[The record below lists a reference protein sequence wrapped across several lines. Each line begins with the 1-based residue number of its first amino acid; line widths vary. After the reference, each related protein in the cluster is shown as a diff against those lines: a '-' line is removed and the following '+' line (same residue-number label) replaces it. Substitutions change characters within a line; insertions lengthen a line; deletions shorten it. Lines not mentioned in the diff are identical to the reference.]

1 MTSSS
6 VIETI
11 EQRPGQET
19 LAGNPS
25 PAYKWPTALRSEAFC
40 RFLALLT
47 GAILGLSAPGIEQWY
62 LAWCAFAPVIVLAV
76 TAREPWYAGVRG
88 WFFFTG
94 YNLVALHF
102 CLSVRQELFEGIF
115 SLITGLSVL
124 VILFIIAA
132 LKGMLG
138 SIFCLWL
145 KAIPMTGGFLPLKN
159 QGRWLMPGFLVIPL
173 LWVVIDY
180 LCYPPEFLGVRW
192 TSFEYSQYRQLPLIQ
207 LASITGGAGITICLI
222 LSNLTLLGIIGFCT
236 KRIRCLTYPNSKALL
251 LNTTLSVLL
260 LTAVINFG
268 NQRINSENAAFAKK
282 KKLTVSAIQSNLCQK
297 IHKVDFGVIHKKN
310 LELTKECPPNSI
322 VIWPEWSFPAVFS
335 KGYSHLEPFSK
346 PARDQNQSWVL
357 GCIDEDKKGQHFNS
371 TIVMDKARGTL
382 PMVYHKRYLVP
393 FGEFT
398 PKWVKETPFG
408 WILYGQNKTYEE
420 TASGNTSVCFPLED
434 VVLGPM
440 LCFECEEPS
449 ISRDSVRDGAQLLVD
464 SSYTGW
470 FHNSI
475 LSDQMIAFCVM
486 RSVENHRSFVFSTT
500 LGPSAIIDSTG
511 RILRQAPREESAAI
525 TAEVPIESDTTLFTQ
540 FSF

>member
-1 MTSSS
+1 M
-6 VIETI
+6 
-11 EQRPGQET
+11 
-19 LAGNPS
+19 
-25 PAYKWPTALRSEAFC
+25 
-40 RFLALLT
+40 

-94 YNLVALHF
+94 YNLVALNF

-124 VILFIIAA
+124 VVLFIIAA

-145 KAIPMTGGFLPLKN
+145 KAIPMTGGFLPLKT

-173 LWVVIDY
+173 LWVVIEY

-192 TSFEYSQYRQLPLIQ
+192 TSLEYSQYRQLPLIQ
-207 LASITGGAGITICLI
+207 IASITGGAGITICLI
-222 LSNLTLLGIIGFCT
+222 LANLTLLGILGFCT
-236 KRIRCLTYPNSKALL
+236 NRIKCLTYPNLSALL
-251 LNTTLSVLL
+251 FNTALSGLV

-268 NQRINSENAAFAKK
+268 NQRIAAEENDLTKK
-282 KKLTVSAIQSNLCQK
+282 KKITVSAIQPNLCRN
-297 IHKVDFGVIHKKN
+297 IHKVESDVIHKKH
-310 LELTKECPPNSI
+310 LALTKNCPENSI
-322 VIWPEWSFPAVFS
+322 VVWPEWSFPVNFS
-335 KGYSHLEPFSK
+335 KAYSHLEPFSD
-346 PARDQNQSWVL
+346 PAKKQNQCWVL
-357 GCIDEDKKGQHFNS
+357 GCTDIDDQGRHFNS
-371 TIVMDKARGTL
+371 TIVMDKAEGVL
-382 PMVYHKRYLVP
+382 PLVYHKRYLVP
-393 FGEFT
+393 FGEYT

-408 WILYGQNKTYEE
+408 WILYGPNKTYEE
-420 TASGNTSVCFPLED
+420 TDSGKTPVCFPLKE
-434 VVLGPM
+434 VILGPM
-440 LCFECEEPS
+440 LCFECEDPS
-449 ISRDSVRDGAQLLVD
+449 ISRDNVRAGAQLLVD

-486 RSVENHRSFVFSTT
+486 RSVENHRPFVFATT

-511 RILRQAPREESAAI
+511 RIRRQAPREKAAAI
-525 TAEVPIESDTTLFTQ
+525 TAEVPVESDITLYTR